1 MDYAFLTIDLATN
14 REVLKLNLNVHI
26 SIKPMTNYS
35 TMLDQLWALPVDK
48 LHKLKGSIGDII
60 ESKIKSSLYVD
71 QEVYIVSKN
80 KKENGVI
87 KKVNKTRA
95 VVAIENKIHEYNV
108 PFGMIEVKN

>member
-1 MDYAFLTIDLATN
+1 
-14 REVLKLNLNVHI
+14 
-26 SIKPMTNYS
+26 
-35 TMLDQLWALPVDK
+35 MLDQLWSLPVDK

-71 QEVYIVSKN
+71 QEVYVVQKN
-80 KKENGVI
+80 KKESGVI

-95 VVAIENKIHEYNV
+95 IVIIDKREWNV

>member
-1 MDYAFLTIDLATN
+1 
-14 REVLKLNLNVHI
+14 
-26 SIKPMTNYS
+26 MTNYS
-35 TMLDQLWALPVDK
+35 TISEQLWSLPVK
-48 LHKLKGSIGDII
+48 ELHRVKASISDII
-60 ESKIKSSLYVD
+60 ESKIKNSLYVD

>member
-1 MDYAFLTIDLATN
+1 MSNT
-14 REVLKLNLNVHI
+14 
-26 SIKPMTNYS
+26 S
-35 TMLDQLWALPVDK
+35 TLSDQLWSLPVKD
-48 LHKLKGSIGDII
+48 LHKVKASISNII

-71 QEVYIVSKN
+71 QEVYIVSKS